1 MSTDAGGGGG
11 DRTGRGA
18 QDAPGEPLAGGGDEA
33 SVGEGGTLSDGVGDE
48 AGLEGPAPVPGDD
61 GSGADDVSWA
71 GDAGPREAPPVA
83 EPGAVAD
90 DAGEAEVDAS
100 VDVPGV
106 GSPEPGER
114 PAADDGTAPGPVPAG
129 SSEVSWSDVEALPSG
144 VVARRG
150 CGSSVDTP
158 GWRIG
163 AIGGFFGSGWGVSPD
178 VHA

>member
-1 MSTDAGGGGG
+1 MRGGGGG
-11 DRTGRGA
+11 DPTGRGA
-18 QDAPGEPLAGGGDEA
+18 QDTPGEPLAGGGDEA
-33 SVGEGGTLSDGVGDE
+33 SVGEGGMLSDGVGDE

-61 GSGADDVSWA
+61 GSGAAEVPCV
-71 GDAGPREAPPVA
+71 GDAGPREEPPVA

-90 DAGEAEVDAS
+90 DAGEADVDAS

-106 GSPEPGER
+106 GSPEPLER
-114 PAADDGTAPGPVPAG
+114 PAADGGTAPGPVPAG
-129 SSEVSWSDVEALPSG
+129 SSEASWSDVEASPSG
-144 VVARRG
+144 VVAWRG

-158 GWRIG
+158 GCRIG